1 MTGSRV
7 PDFRP
12 VFRRDLSADAARLL
26 VDHVLRAARTT
37 VGDRLRWLRSA
48 STIPSSAY
56 IGWDTRIG
64 GQVELAD
71 EVIVENHAVLS
82 ARHSN
87 RPGQY
92 IRIGRGTIVRGGAQ
106 IHTWGGF
113 VEIGE
118 ACSIN
123 ALTILYGTGGLR
135 IGRYVRIASHT
146 TIVASSHVFAS
157 TDAPIV
163 SQGVTAAGIT
173 IDDDVWIG
181 AGCRILDG
189 VHIGRGAIVA
199 AGAVV
204 NRDVAPYTV
213 VGGVPARVLKHRPQ
227 PGHPQQNG
235 SIEAQTVLEGS
246 VQQTTTVEAAA
257 NGWTSLNASTDHSA
271 LAPSVAWES

>member
-1 MTGSRV
+1 M
-7 PDFRP
+7 
-12 VFRRDLSADAARLL
+12 
-26 VDHVLRAARTT
+26 
-37 VGDRLRWLRSA
+37 
-48 STIPSSAY
+48 
-56 IGWDTRIG
+56 GWDTRVG
-64 GQVELAD
+64 GQIELAD
-71 EVIVENHAVLS
+71 EVVVENHAVLS
-82 ARHSN
+82 ARHAN

-135 IGRYVRIASHT
+135 IGRFVRIASHT

-157 TDAPIV
+157 TDTPIV
-163 SQGVTAAGIT
+163 TQGVTATGIT

-189 VHIGRGAIVA
+189 VHVGRGAVVA

-213 VGGVPARVLKHRPQ
+213 VGGVPARVLKHRQRPDRSRQ
-227 PGHPQQNG
+227 AGSTVQLSGPAAGPGW
-235 SIEAQTVLEGS
+235 SAA
-246 VQQTTTVEAAA
+246 VEASG
-257 NGWTSLNASTDHSA
+257 NGWSSAGASSGLLVHT
-271 LAPSVAWES
+271 PGVGWES

>member
-1 MTGSRV
+1 M

-12 VFRRDLSADAARLL
+12 DFRPAARPAPNADAAHLL
-26 VDHVLRAARTT
+26 AGHVLRAARTA
-37 VGDRLRWLRSA
+37 VGDRLRWLRCA
-48 STIPSSAY
+48 STIPRSAY
-56 IGWDTRIG
+56 LGWDTRVG
-64 GQVELAD
+64 GRIELAD
-71 EVIVENHAVLS
+71 EVVVENHAVLS
-82 ARHSN
+82 TRHSN

-118 ACSIN
+118 RCSIN

-135 IGRYVRIASHT
+135 IGRFVRIASHS

-157 TDAPIV
+157 TDTPIV
-163 SQGVTAAGIT
+163 TQGVTAAGIT

-189 VHIGRGAIVA
+189 VHIGRGAIIA

-213 VGGVPARVLKHRPQ
+213 VGGVPARVLKHRQANERSEPGRAVVVP
-227 PGHPQQNG
+227 PGHAVRLSQG
-235 SIEAQTVLEGS
+235 AA
-246 VQQTTTVEAAA
+246 VEASE
-257 NGWTSLNASTDHSA
+257 NGWSGAAVSSGHLVH
-271 LAPSVAWES
+271 APSVDWES